1 VRGKGG
7 KGAEVSVSPHLTHM
21 SRTAVTMADA
31 RGGAAAGAAALDHRA
46 FLLHIDDQPAEH
58 THTHTPQQNVTHEE
72 APAQEAE
79 GAPQVPT
86 HHLVQQQQQRE
97 GVKLRERKRRRLFF
111 FEALRVATRMR
122 SKKSKAAKKG
132 I

>member
-58 THTHTPQQNVTHEE
+58 THTHTTTKRNTRRSTSAGGGRSAAGAD
-72 APAQEAE
+72 APPGTTTTA
-79 GAPQVPT
+79 T
-86 HHLVQQQQQRE
+86 
-97 GVKLRERKRRRLFF
+97 KRR
-111 FEALRVATRMR
+111 EA
-122 SKKSKAAKKG
+122 
-132 I
+132 